1 MGSGPHIATNRRV
14 RMGSAVAIAAAAAI
28 GIGFTVAPSSSAAA
42 AATTTPIQHLV
53 VIVDSG
59 VSYDHYFGTYPY
71 VTNSGG
77 ESFTASSS
85 TPKITTGLYSKW
97 VPVTKKAKAPAGVFG
112 QLLTNNSNQDL
123 PQRLGYNQAITCAQN
138 DGYTAEQ
145 DDVDGGRDDL
155 YVENQL
161 TPHCGA
167 ADLSPSSRPGVVM
180 DYYDGNTVTA
190 LWNYAQHYAMSVAN
204 YDSTFGPSDLGAV
217 NLIGGDTEGGYA
229 VSPASTSTVVNSG
242 AVSPLAGGTGTL
254 YGDIDPAYDNCSDA
268 SHTSGASVGVLTG
281 VNVGNFLDDKNVS
294 WGWFQGGFTPTST
307 NSAGYAVCGST
318 HTNLAGNTVQDYTPN
333 LDPFQY
339 YASTANPKHLPPAS
353 EAAIGTTDQ
362 ANHQYDLSDFFE
374 TLQDGNMPAV
384 SFLAAPSY
392 ENGNSGTSD
401 PLDEQTFL
409 VNTIN
414 QIEKSPDWSSI
425 AIVVTYDGSGGWYD
439 NATPPN
445 VNGSDAP
452 QDGTVCAKSVS
463 LGSATNRCGYGI
475 RVPLLVIS
483 PYAQPNTI
491 DASTT
496 DTSSILRFIEDNWVT
511 GQRVSAASFDSIAG
525 NLAGTPANASTG
537 AAAIPGLLNFT
548 AAPQTRTVI
557 LNPKTGELTG

>member
-1 MGSGPHIATNRRV
+1 
-14 RMGSAVAIAAAAAI
+14 MGSAVAIAAAAAI
-28 GIGFTVAPSSSAAA
+28 GIGFAVAPASSAAP
-42 AATTTPIQHLV
+42 AATATPIRHLV

-71 VTNSGG
+71 VTNSDGHY
-77 ESFTASSS
+77 FKASSS

-97 VPVTKKAKAPAGVFG
+97 TPVTKKPKSPAGVFG
-112 QLLTNNSNQDL
+112 QLLTNNPNQDL
-123 PQRLGYNQAITCAQN
+123 PQRLGHNQVLTCAQN

-145 DDVDGGRDDL
+145 DDVDGGHDDQ
-155 YVENQL
+155 YVEHQL
-161 TPHCGA
+161 TPDCGA
-167 ADLSPSSRPGVVM
+167 ADLSPTNRPGVVM

-204 YDSTFGPSDLGAV
+204 YDSTFGPSNLGAV
-217 NLIGGDTEGGYA
+217 NLIGGDTEGAYA
-229 VSPASTSTVVNSG
+229 VSPTSTSTTFNSD

-254 YGDIDPAYDNCSDA
+254 YGSIDPAYDSCSDA
-268 SHTSGASVGVLTG
+268 SHTTGASVGVLTG
-281 VNVGNFLDDKNVS
+281 INVGNLLNARNVT
-294 WGWFQGGFTPTST
+294 WGWFQGGFAPTGT

-318 HTNLAGNTVQDYTPN
+318 HTDLAGKTVQDYTPD
-333 LDPFQY
+333 LDPFQFY
-339 YASTANPKHLPPAS
+339 QSTANPKHLAPTS
-353 EAAIGTTDQ
+353 EAAIGTTDR

-384 SFLAAPSY
+384 SYLAAPAY
-392 ENGNSGTSD
+392 ENGNSATSD
-401 PLDEQTFL
+401 PLDEQQFL

-414 QIEKSPDWSSI
+414 QIEKSPDWAST

-452 QDGTVCAKSVS
+452 QDATVCAKSVS

-491 DASTT
+491 DANAT
-496 DTSSILRFIEDNWVT
+496 DTSSILRFIEDNWVS
-511 GQRVSAASFDSIAG
+511 GQRISAASFDSIAG
-525 NLAGTPANASTG
+525 NLAGTPANPNTG

-548 AAPQTRTVI
+548 AAPQTGTVI
-557 LNPKTGELTG
+557 LNPKTGEVSGL

>member
-1 MGSGPHIATNRRV
+1 MGSGPHIAINRRV
-14 RMGSAVAIAAAAAI
+14 RMGSAVAIAATAAI
-28 GIGFTVAPSSSAAA
+28 GIGFAVAPASSAAP

-77 ESFTASSS
+77 EPFKASSS
-85 TPKITTGLYSKW
+85 TPKVTTGLYSKW
-97 VPVTKKAKAPAGVFG
+97 VPVTKKFKSPAGIFG
-112 QLLTNNSNQDL
+112 QLLTNNPNQDL
-123 PQRLGYNQAITCAQN
+123 PARLGYNQAVTCAQN

-145 DDVDGGRDDL
+145 DDVDNGHDDQ

-161 TPHCGA
+161 TSNCGA

-190 LWNYAQHYAMSVAN
+190 LWNYAQHYAMGVAN
-204 YDSTFGPSDLGAV
+204 YDSTYGPSNLGAI

-229 VSPASTSTVVNSG
+229 VSPASTSTVVNSD
-242 AVSPLAGGTGTL
+242 AVSPLAGGTGTI
-254 YGDIDPAYDNCSDA
+254 YGSIDPAYDNCSDA
-268 SHTSGASVGVLTG
+268 SHTTGSAVGVLTG
-281 VNVGNFLDDKNVS
+281 VNVGNFLDDKNVT

-307 NSAGYAVCGST
+307 NSAGDAVCGST
-318 HTNLAGNTVQDYTPN
+318 HANLAGNTVQDYTPD

-339 YASTANPKHLPPAS
+339 YQSTANPKHLAPTS

-362 ANHQYDLSDFFE
+362 ANHQYDLSDFYQ

-384 SFLAAPSY
+384 SFLAAPAY

-401 PLDEQTFL
+401 PLDEQRFL

-414 QIEKSPDWSSI
+414 QIEKSPDWAST

-452 QDGTVCAKSVS
+452 QDGTVCAKSAS

-491 DASTT
+491 DANAT

-525 NLAGTPANASTG
+525 SLTGTPANPTTG
-537 AAAIPGLLNFT
+537 AAAVPGLLNFT
-548 AAPQTRTVI
+548 AAPQTGTLI
-557 LNPKTGELTG
+557 LNPKTGEVGG